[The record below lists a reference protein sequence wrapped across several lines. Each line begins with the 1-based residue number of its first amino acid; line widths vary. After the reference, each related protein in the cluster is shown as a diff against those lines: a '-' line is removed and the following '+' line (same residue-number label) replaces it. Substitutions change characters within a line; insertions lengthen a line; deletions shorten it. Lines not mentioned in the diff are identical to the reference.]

1 MSSKTPSLS
10 LDYKHYKKI
19 FSHELHFRDELMKF
33 RFLGLTLLVLLTT
46 GCAIAT
52 PFVAAG
58 AGGHAIG
65 RYEENIKVRGAAALQ
80 EEPDLLTFSV
90 QAIARNNLDKAV
102 ITYKKGLNSKSYSD
116 NIKSLTLY
124 QIGLLYMNPYAE
136 QRNDDEALKYFKRHR
151 QQYPDSRL
159 RKKIEAKIALI
170 NQRKSDNSQLTAKE
184 LLSLADRKTLLEQSN
199 IPFDAELTPMSERAI
214 TGDRVSDA
222 ESVYLILYENKASS
236 ASMRSKALYQI
247 GLIYMSEYNNHG
259 NNAKALNYFRKI
271 TQEFPGSPIA
281 KKASKRM
288 SQVINRQ

>member
-1 MSSKTPSLS
+1 MN
-10 LDYKHYKKI
+10 
-19 FSHELHFRDELMKF
+19 FRL
-33 RFLGLTLLVLLTT
+33 LGLTLVVLITT
-46 GCAIAT
+46 GCSIAT

-65 RYEENIKVRGAAALQ
+65 RYEENIKVRGAAALK

-90 QAIARNNLDKAV
+90 QAIARNNIKEAV
-102 ITYKKGLNSKSYSD
+102 ATYTKGLNSEGYSD
-116 NIKSLTLY
+116 NVKSLALY

-136 QRNDDEALKYFKRHR
+136 QRNDTEALKYFNQHT

-159 RKKIEAKIALI
+159 RKKIEAKIAFI
-170 NQRKSDNSQLTAKE
+170 QQRKTSTSQLTAKE
-184 LLSLADRKTLLEQSN
+184 LLSLADRKELLEQSN

-236 ASMRSKALYQI
+236 EGMRAKALYQI
-247 GLIYMSEYNNHG
+247 GLIYMSEYNSHG
-259 NNAKALNYFRKI
+259 DNAKALNYFRKI
-271 TQEFPGSPIA
+271 TQEFPDSPVA